1 MIVLKAIFIVLLV
14 IISFLL
20 IGLVLMQKSKSGG
33 GLGGAFGG
41 GMTESILGSRAGNFL
56 SKATMYLGIA
66 FAVLTLAITYIDAH
80 FLNDTGPGFSVP
92 AATQPAP
99 APAPAPGAPAGN

>member
-1 MIVLKAIFIVLLV
+1 MFILKSIFIVLLV
-14 IISFLL
+14 LICPVL

-56 SKATMYLGIA
+56 SKATMYLGIV
-66 FAVLTLAITYIDAH
+66 FAVLTLLITYIDSN
-80 FLNDTGPGFSVP
+80 FLSGNNASFTPP
-92 AATQPAP
+92 AASQPAP
-99 APAPAPGAPAGN
+99 DTPDTP

>member
-56 SKATMYLGIA
+56 SRATMYLGIA
-66 FAVLTLAITYIDAH
+66 FAVLTLGITFIDAR
-80 FLNDTGPGFSVP
+80 LLKNNTSSTLP
-92 AATQPAP
+92 AATQPAQ
-99 APAPAPGAPAGN
+99 APAPAPGAPPAN

>member
-1 MIVLKAIFIVLLV
+1 MMILKAIFIFLLV

-56 SKATMYLGIA
+56 SRATMVLGIA
-66 FAVLTLAITYIDAH
+66 FALLTLGITMIDTR
-80 FLNDTGPGFSVP
+80 FSNNNPGFNPAVP
-92 AATQPAP
+92 AQPVEAP
-99 APAPAPGAPAGN
+99 PQNNP